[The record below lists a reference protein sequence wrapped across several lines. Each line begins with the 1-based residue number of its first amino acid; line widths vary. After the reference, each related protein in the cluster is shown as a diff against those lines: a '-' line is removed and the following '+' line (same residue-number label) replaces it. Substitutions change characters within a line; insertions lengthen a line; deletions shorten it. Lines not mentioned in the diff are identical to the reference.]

1 MNFQT
6 RPSVIEDLDG
16 RKIVMIHDIRF
27 RGKRKINWK
36 EVEQY
41 LKQYIGEVYEIMDSA
56 EIVYIGGDFADEF
69 AGSQDT
75 ERLKGTLAKAKA
87 NAAQG
92 IPELIETAESWRHKE
107 NLNPKHQR
115 DAKFGWYR
123 YDSRFG
129 LPVYGEDGELERYN
143 IFHVEML
150 VRHDM
155 DGKRYLY
162 DVVNIKKETGTPLE
176 Q

>member
-1 MNFQT
+1 MDKDRNV
-6 RPSVIEDLDG
+6 SVIEDLDG
-16 RKIVMIHDIRF
+16 RKIVIIHDIRF

-56 EIVYIGGDFADEF
+56 DIVYVGGDFADEF
-69 AGSQDT
+69 SGSQDT

-87 NAAQG
+87 NAAQE
-92 IPELIETAESWRHKE
+92 IPELIETAANRRYKE
-107 NLNPKHQR
+107 NFNPKHQR
-115 DAKFGWYR
+115 DARFGWYR

-150 VRHDM
+150 IRHDA